1 MKTYIY
7 LKSQIESW
15 WQQWDTDKKDLI
27 KLIDKSSIKWF
38 GILSK
43 LFNLINYLNDS
54 FFVLVLDKYFNFQEN
69 MSGNYTGSKKM

>member
-43 LFNLINYLNDS
+43 LGNLINYLKDS
-54 FFVLVLDKYFNFQEN
+54 FFVLVLDKYFNFQDN
-69 MSGNYTGSKKM
+69 ISGNYNSSKKI